1 MIDISELN
9 RCLRTH
15 PGFQSA
21 DDISEHIQHVS
32 KTLPAREQ
40 TDEQRRLHNWVGGW
54 GRPCCSLIWIR
65 FKKRRPRERNKG
77 PFRPHSDRTPCPKCR
92 ALRNQDTYHSQFGL
106 YLQFA
111 FLTSQRGD
119 QGQGRVRP
127 WNQVL
132 PFFVVFRRIDSLEQ
146 FVDHCV
152 FVSVTFVCDV
162 TTGRRTPVSTS
173 SH

>member
-1 MIDISELN
+1 MFKDTPGISERSRYFRIHSTRFKN
-9 RCLRTH
+9 ASCTRTDWWAET
-15 PGFQSA
+15 FAQ
-21 DDISEHIQHVS
+21 
-32 KTLPAREQ
+32 L
-40 TDEQRRLHNWVGGW
+40 RRLHNWVGGW
-54 GRPCCSLIWIR
+54 GRPCCGLIWIR
-65 FKKRRPRERNKG
+65 FKKKRPRERNKG